1 VMAQRVFFSTKN
13 HRTHP
18 ERDSVE
24 GESSKALLR
33 VGRSL
38 GAPLIG
44 GVEEILLW
52 KTRLDLNLRVKEIL
66 LWKTKLDLNLR
77 LNYSYS

>member
-1 VMAQRVFFSTKN
+1 MAQRAFFSTKN

-33 VGRSL
+33 VDRSL

-52 KTRLDLNLRVKEIL
+52 KTKLELNLRVKEIL